1 MHDPAHPGDDA
12 IHLSAVLEAL
22 SEPTRRQIVARL
34 ADQSEAACSSFVD
47 CASKSNLTY
56 HFSKLR
62 EAGVIS
68 VRKDA
73 QFRLISLRRETLQ
86 SRFPGLLDAILAAD
100 RIDSERS
107 D

>member
-1 MHDPAHPGDDA
+1 MRSPSHPGDDVVD
-12 IHLSAVLEAL
+12 LSAVLEAL

-34 ADQSEAACSSFVD
+34 ANQPEAACSSFVD

-56 HFSKLR
+56 HFNRLR

-68 VRKDA
+68 VRKEA
-73 QFRLISLRRETLQ
+73 QFRLISLRREALQ
-86 SRFPGLLDAILAAD
+86 ARFPGLLDAILAAD
-100 RIDSERS
+100 RIDGERF